1 MKEIKIEING
11 KFGSKFQEQFARDS
25 LMGILKAWKSF
36 VSNAH
41 KKNDICIEINNSNIN
56 HLEWFDW
63 HKKKE
68 L

>member
-1 MKEIKIEING
+1 MKTVKIEISG

-25 LMGILKAWKSF
+25 LMGILKAWKNFLHS
-36 VSNAH
+36 AH
-41 KKNDICIEINNSNIN
+41 RKNEITIEINGSDSNV
-56 HLEWFDW
+56 LDFFDW